1 MHTRLTGAG
10 PPVCDH
16 VHAIGGAGQA
26 VVRVVGGG
34 RAVGVHHGSPVP
46 GGQSNAGHQGWRGG
60 DTGHNLEELLI
71 QLISLK
77 YNLLLRFSQVQ
88 QVITAQQ

>member
-10 PPVCDH
+10 TPVGHH
-16 VHAIGGAGQA
+16 VDAIGGAGQA

-34 RAVGVHHGSPVP
+34 GAVGVHHGCPVP

-77 YNLLLRFSQVQ
+77 YCLLLRFSQVQ

>member
-10 PPVCDH
+10 PPVGHH

-71 QLISLK
+71 S
-77 YNLLLRFSQVQ
+77 
-88 QVITAQQ
+88 